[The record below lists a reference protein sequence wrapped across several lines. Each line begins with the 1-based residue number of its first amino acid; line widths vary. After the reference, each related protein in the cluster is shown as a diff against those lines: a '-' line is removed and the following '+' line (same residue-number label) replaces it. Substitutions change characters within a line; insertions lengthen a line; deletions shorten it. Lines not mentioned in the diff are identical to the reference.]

1 MRISI
6 LLCLVMAL
14 IANKATLV
22 SAVSSIRAGDIK
34 MTIVEQSYGSHFRIA
49 CTGLPCDKNEW
60 VSNDSQWYSKQEK
73 DIYLK
78 QGVCENY
85 IDWGA
90 VRGSLSSVTITCRNK
105 SKGWQ
110 ELTGTIGINGF

>member
-1 MRISI
+1 MSSSFRYHT
-6 LLCLVMAL
+6 
-14 IANKATLV
+14 ATLV

-90 VRGSLSSVTITCRNK
+90 VRGSGPDPYARSVTITCRNK